1 MSRTIQP
8 GQYAEPIKASDST
21 LAAKAG
27 PHGVYTLASSTV
39 YYAEINVQTSP
50 CESIHLQSSSALVG
64 TVTVETSD
72 FGTTDVS
79 SVSTTAGDWIQQNPS
94 AAYVATAGTGVTPT
108 ALSIAFAGGGSGGGA
123 QINLTGLAP
132 ARLRLKLDITTG
144 GTIRIAHSGKPS
156 S

>member
-8 GQYAEPIKASDST
+8 GQYAEPFKASDST

-27 PHGVYTLASSTV
+27 PRGVYTLASSTV

-50 CESIHLQSSSALVG
+50 CESIHLQSSAALVA

-72 FGTTDVS
+72 LANGEAS

-94 AAYVATAGTGVTPT
+94 SAYVPTAGTGVTPT

-123 QINLTGLAP
+123 QINLSGLAS
-132 ARLRLKLDITTG
+132 ARLRLKIDVTTG
-144 GTIRIAHSGKPS
+144 GTLRIAHSGKAS